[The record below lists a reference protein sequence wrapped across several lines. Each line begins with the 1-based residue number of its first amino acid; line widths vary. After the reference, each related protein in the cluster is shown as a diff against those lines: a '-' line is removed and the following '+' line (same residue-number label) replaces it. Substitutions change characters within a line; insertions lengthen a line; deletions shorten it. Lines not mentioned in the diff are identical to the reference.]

1 MPPARTTAPAP
12 SRMRA
17 AALGCQTRMHAAA
30 FIRLAVVR
38 AAALIRPTRVRAA
51 ALGRLARIAPV
62 APAWLALALPLLAL
76 PLLAAAHGPEL
87 ELPSFDHLQQKAIS
101 SVNIS
106 IGSFML
112 GLAGNLVDDHDKE
125 AAELK
130 KTLLGL
136 KSVQVR
142 SFQFNSDNVYSQSDV
157 ESVRSQLSGPGWNRL
172 VQVRDRNK
180 NEAVDVYLAMDNH
193 TVTGVAIIV
202 SDPRKFTILNVVGS
216 VDLDQIAKLRQT
228 FEPKDTQTP

>member
-1 MPPARTTAPAP
+1 MPPTRMTALAPTRLPVAVLMRAPARTHARNPFAALARTAP
-12 SRMRA
+12 
-17 AALGCQTRMHAAA
+17 
-30 FIRLAVVR
+30 F
-38 AAALIRPTRVRAA
+38 
-51 ALGRLARIAPV
+51 
-62 APAWLALALPLLAL
+62 APAWLGLALPLLML
-76 PLLAAAHGPEL
+76 PLLASAQGPQL
-87 ELPSFDHLQQKAIS
+87 ELPTFDNLQQKAIS
-101 SVNIS
+101 SVNLS

-157 ESVRSQLSGPGWNRL
+157 EAVRSQLSGPGWNRL

-228 FEPKDTQTP
+228 FEPGRPIGQPKDTQTP

>member
-1 MPPARTTAPAP
+1 MPPTRTTALAPTHLPVAVLADAPARAQ
-12 SRMRA
+12 SRADARNPV
-17 AALGCQTRMHAAA
+17 AAL
-30 FIRLAVVR
+30 
-38 AAALIRPTRVRAA
+38 
-51 ALGRLARIAPV
+51 ARTAPV
-62 APAWLALALPLLAL
+62 APAWLALALPLLML
-76 PLLAAAHGPEL
+76 PLLASAQGAQL
-87 ELPSFDHLQQKAIS
+87 RLPSFDNLQQKAIS
-101 SVNIS
+101 SVNVS

-112 GLAGNLVDDHDKE
+112 GLVGNLVDDQDKE

-157 ESVRSQLSGPGWNRL
+157 EAVRSQLSGPGWNRL

-180 NEAVDVYLAMDNH
+180 KEDVDVYLAMDMDKH

-202 SDPRKFTILNVVGS
+202 SDPRKFTILNLVGS

-228 FEPKDTQTP
+228 FEPGRPMGQPKDTQTP

>member
-12 SRMRA
+12 TRMRA
-17 AALGCQTRMHAAA
+17 
-30 FIRLAVVR
+30 
-38 AAALIRPTRVRAA
+38 
-51 ALGRLARIAPV
+51 V

-76 PLLAAAHGPEL
+76 PLLAAAQGPQL
-87 ELPSFDHLQQKAIS
+87 ELPSFDNLQQKAIS
-101 SVNIS
+101 SVNLS

-112 GLAGNLVDDHDKE
+112 SLAGNLVDDRDKE

-142 SFQFNSDNVYSQSDV
+142 SFQFNSDNVYSQSEV
-157 ESVRSQLSGPGWNRL
+157 EAVRSQLSGPGWNRL

-216 VDLDQIAKLRQT
+216 VDLDQIAKLRRT